1 METAAWKTL
10 EHHCCRGTDPS
21 VSFWSHHLIILWVTQ
36 VHQVAVQL
44 FYPARERLGNSMDI
58 LLGIRAMPSELVGWP
73 LKWHQQSGRTAWLGV
88 RLCEAFVSGRVQ
100 SSYFLNLGELVA
112 DPGGKKSPSLA
123 CLPAYSLCH
132 SGDWSQGLPQSRQGS
147 STELHPQA
155 LCSAVLWHLGI
166 SPAYNSE
173 EAGQASCKTE
183 TVTAAR
189 PLHAEECHPGLSICN
204 YKVLGLSLISQLKM
218 GLVKILHPL
227 KHMTSSWLY
236 QLSVFSFELI
246 LSLHVIIPIYPFRFE
261 NIFINHLLYFFY
273 K

>member
-1 METAAWKTL
+1 
-10 EHHCCRGTDPS
+10 
-21 VSFWSHHLIILWVTQ
+21 
-36 VHQVAVQL
+36 
-44 FYPARERLGNSMDI
+44 
-58 LLGIRAMPSELVGWP
+58 MPSELVGWP

-246 LSLHVIIPIYPFRFE
+246 LSLHVIIPIYPFRLE